1 MGMTLH
7 EIGKLVDG
15 KIVGDPRV
23 EITGINSLEYA
34 ESSDI
39 SFFFSPKY
47 RELLKTTKARAI
59 LVKEQ
64 TSEFPGP
71 QVIVANPEVAYA
83 KLASI
88 FAPPS
93 SRFDGVSTG
102 AYIHRGA
109 RVGEGASIYPFVYV
123 GEGSRIGENT
133 ILFPGVYVGNNVR
146 IGTET
151 IIYPNVTILDGT
163 IIGSRVV
170 IHSGTVIG
178 SDGFGFVQQEG
189 ISIKLPQMGYVQI
202 EDNVEIG
209 ANCSIDRATFGRT
222 WIKEGVK
229 MDNLVQ
235 IAHNVVVGEH
245 SIIVAQAGVSGS
257 VTLGKQVVI
266 GGQVG
271 ISDHLSIG
279 DKVMIGSQSGVAKS
293 IPSGEIVSGTPT
305 LPHRRWLRCMGL
317 VGKLPEINDRI
328 RELERKVADL
338 EKHRHKGE

>member
-1 MGMTLH
+1 MRLH
-7 EIGKLVDG
+7 EIAKLVDG
-15 KIVGDPRV
+15 KIVGDPNV
-23 EITGINSLEYA
+23 EITGINSLEHA
-34 ESSDI
+34 EGSDI

-47 RELLKTTKARAI
+47 REQLKSTKARAI

-64 TSEFPGP
+64 VSEFLGP

-88 FAPPS
+88 FASPPPKFS
-93 SRFDGVSTG
+93 GTSKQ
-102 AYIHRGA
+102 AYIHQSA
-109 RVGEGASIYPFVYV
+109 TVAQGASIYPFVYV
-123 GEGSRIGENT
+123 GEESIIGENT
-133 ILFPGVYVGNNVR
+133 ILFPGVYVGKKVK
-146 IGTET
+146 IGKET

-163 IIGSRVV
+163 IIGSRVI

-189 ISIKLPQMGYVQI
+189 VSIKIPQMGYVHI

-245 SIIVAQAGVSGS
+245 SIIVAQAGISGS
-257 VTLGKQVVI
+257 VTLGKHVI
-266 GGQVG
+266 VGGQVG
-271 ISDHLSIG
+271 IADHLSIG
-279 DKVMIGSQSGVAKS
+279 DRVMIGSQSGVAKS

-317 VGKLPEINDRI
+317 VGKLPEINDRL
-328 RELERKVADL
+328 RRL
-338 EKHRHKGE
+338 EKALSQVQQSISKNKE